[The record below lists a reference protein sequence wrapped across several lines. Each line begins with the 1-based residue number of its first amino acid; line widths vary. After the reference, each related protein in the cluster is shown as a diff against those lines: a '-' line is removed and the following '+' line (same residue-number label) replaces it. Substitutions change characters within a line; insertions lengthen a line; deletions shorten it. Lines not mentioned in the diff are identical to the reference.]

1 MAFPD
6 TYVVVDLE
14 TTGLDPER
22 DQIIEIGALEVTAGK
37 RGRTFSTLLQPR
49 TPLEGQ
55 YVSPFITRL
64 TGITNEM
71 LAAAPQP
78 RQALEAFGKFL
89 GSRVAVGY
97 NVGFDMGFLQQQFQD
112 QLYRPLAN
120 DWVDVLP
127 MAQTL
132 FPLWDH
138 HRLNNLAAWYH
149 VENKEAHR
157 ALSDVETT
165 ENLFPETEG
174 RRRPPVSL
182 PGGFSGEGAA
192 EAEQKRRRRAAEPVV
207 KLPEKER
214 KMDQGIEELAWEMAR
229 DWKKKATE
237 PGNLRRGYGADH

>member
-1 MAFPD
+1 MKRKENFAGSLPGTGRGLVAFPD

-132 FPLWDH
+132 FPLWDL

-165 ENLFPETEG
+165 ETCFRKLKEDAGRQYPSLEDFLEKVRQKLNKKDEG
-174 RRRPPVSL
+174 EQLSL
-182 PGGFSGEGAA
+182 
-192 EAEQKRRRRAAEPVV
+192 
-207 KLPEKER
+207 
-214 KMDQGIEELAWEMAR
+214 W
-229 DWKKKATE
+229 
-237 PGNLRRGYGADH
+237 